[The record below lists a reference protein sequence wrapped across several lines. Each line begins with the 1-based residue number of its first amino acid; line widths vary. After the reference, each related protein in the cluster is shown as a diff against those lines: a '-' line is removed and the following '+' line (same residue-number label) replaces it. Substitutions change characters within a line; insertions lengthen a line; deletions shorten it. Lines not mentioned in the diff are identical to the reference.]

1 MFASDPTPTRP
12 RTISSMLP
20 RRPDPTDPDQR
31 QGTMVPDPDPTE
43 PDPTGPEPD
52 PTGPEPGLPD
62 FKPCSANPRPWTPSN
77 KYRFEVERASTRK
90 KLTPPD

>member
-1 MFASDPTPTRP
+1 MV
-12 RTISSMLP
+12 
-20 RRPDPTDPDQR
+20 PDPTDPDP
-31 QGTMVPDPDPTE
+31 TDPDPTDPDPTDPDPTDPDPTDPD

-52 PTGPEPGLPD
+52 RPD

-77 KYRFEVERASTRK
+77 KYRFEDERASTRK